1 MQHWIIVEDEVMVAK
16 RLMRFIQQ
24 ITADAPTKLHHFHSI
39 DDARDHMANHTVDLL
54 FLDLNLGGM
63 DGFELLK
70 DQLAQSFHTIVVSAN
85 TDRAIE
91 AFELGILDF
100 VAKPFT
106 LERVAT
112 AISRAEH
119 KSAQQGCR
127 FLTYR
132 KHGVIELL
140 PIEDIAFIKA
150 AGHYSEIIT
159 HDNRTLLHD
168 KNIEKLNQLLPKDFF
183 RVHRSYLVPLQN
195 CEKISTDVG
204 SKYWLWLKNGEQL
217 PVGRTRVKALKAQLI

>member
-1 MQHWIIVEDEVMVAK
+1 MQHWVIVEDEIMVAK
-16 RLMRFIQQ
+16 RLMRFIQK
-24 ITADAPTKLHHFHSI
+24 ITTDTPTKLHHFHSI
-39 DDARDHMANHTVDLL
+39 DDARDHLVNHPVDLL
-54 FLDLNLGGM
+54 FLDLNLGGL

-85 TDRAIE
+85 TERAIE

-112 AISRAEH
+112 AIARAEH
-119 KSAQQGCR
+119 KTAQQGCR

-140 PIEDIAFIKA
+140 PTEDIAFIKA
-150 AGHYSEIIT
+150 AGHYSEIVT
-159 HDNRTLLHD
+159 HDNRILLHD

-217 PVGRTRVKALKAQLI
+217 PVGRTRVKALKAELI